1 MNRRNT
7 VVPEP
12 GVPLLLRIL
21 YFFLFGWWATGVWIN
36 VAWLLNA
43 TIIGLPLGVW
53 MLNRVPVV
61 LTLRPT
67 RRLIVAYERGRRIE
81 IRTEGLPQHAWPLR
95 LIYFVLIGWWL
106 SLVWANL
113 AWIIS
118 ATVIGLPLGIWM
130 FNRLPAL
137 TTLMR
142 T

>member
-1 MNRRNT
+1 MSRT
-7 VVPEP
+7 EAVVREP
-12 GVPLLLRIL
+12 GVPLLLRII

-36 VAWLLNA
+36 VAWFLNV
-43 TIIGLPLGVW
+43 IIVGLPLGLW
-53 MLNRVPVV
+53 MLNRVPQV

-67 RRLIVAYERGRRIE
+67 RQVVVAYERGERVE
-81 IRTEGLPQHAWPLR
+81 VRTSGLPQRSFLLR
-95 LIYFVLIGWWL
+95 ALYFVLVGWWL
-106 SLVWANL
+106 SLLWANG
-113 AWIIS
+113 AWAIS

>member
-1 MNRRNT
+1 MSTTRT
-7 VVPEP
+7 VVREP

-21 YFFLFGWWATGVWIN
+21 YFVLFGWWATGIWIN
-36 VAWLLNA
+36 VAWFLNA
-43 TIIGLPLGVW
+43 TIIGLPVGVW
-53 MLNRVPVV
+53 MLHRVPQV
-61 LTLRPT
+61 LTLRPI
-67 RRLIVAYERGRRIE
+67 RQVVVARERGE
-81 IRTEGLPQHAWPLR
+81 GVTIRTQGLPQR
-95 LIYFVLIGWWL
+95 LWLVRLMYFVLVGWWL
-106 SLVWANL
+106 SWLWANA